1 MAQHSRAKW
10 AELRVGL
17 LAIVALGILGYLIFL
32 ISGTGGL
39 FRAKSNIFTFLDD
52 SSDLAE
58 GAPVRLNGFA
68 VGSVRKVVLSGSNDP
83 KRVIKIDMEIE
94 NRYMSA
100 IPVDS
105 LAQVSAGNLLGTK
118 FVNIT
123 KGRSPQTVSNGAE
136 IRSEELTTIDNFVKQ
151 GNTALSA
158 LQSIVQKM
166 DAIVGQVQSGN
177 GNIGKFL
184 YDETLYT
191 KAQGLL
197 DEANKLVAALNSN
210 KGTIPRLL
218 NDDTLYNEFQGS
230 IGRVN
235 RLMDGLEHGEGTAG
249 KLLKDDALYNDFRG
263 TMADVRKTIAEARQM
278 LADVNAGKGDVGK
291 FFKSEELHEEIKGT
305 IARLDGLLDKINN
318 GQGTISQLLNNPSLY
333 ESLDG
338 TTREM
343 QGFMKDFRKNPKKF
357 LHIKVSIF

>member
-1 MAQHSRAKW
+1 M
-10 AELRVGL
+10 GL
-17 LAIVALGILGYLIFL
+17 LALAALFILGYLIIL

-39 FRAKSNIFTFLDD
+39 FRSKSNIFTFMDD

-68 VGSVRKVVLSGSNDP
+68 VGKVRKVVLSGSNDAR
-83 KRVIKIDMEIE
+83 RVIKIDMEIE
-94 NRYMSA
+94 DRYMSA

-118 FVNIT
+118 FVLIT
-123 KGRSPQTVSNGAE
+123 KGKSPQTVTNGAE

-184 YDETLYT
+184 YDETLYN

-197 DEANKLVAALNSN
+197 NEANKLVVALNSN
-210 KGTIPRLL
+210 KGTIGQLI
-218 NDDTLYNEFQGS
+218 NDDTLLKEAQGS
-230 IGRVN
+230 IARIN
-235 RLMDGLEHGEGTAG
+235 KLIDGLDQGQGTAG

-263 TMADVRKTIAEARQM
+263 GVADLRKTIAQANDM

-291 FFKSEELHEEIKGT
+291 FFKSEELHNEIQATMG
-305 IARLDGLLDKINN
+305 RLDTLLDKINN
-318 GQGTISQLLNNPSLY
+318 GQGSIGQLLNNPSLY

-338 TTREM
+338 TAREM
-343 QGFMKDFRKNPKKF
+343 HGLMKDFRSNPKKF
-357 LHIKVSIF
+357 LRIKLSLF

>member
-17 LAIVALGILGYLIFL
+17 LAIAALGILGYLIFL

-39 FRAKSNIFTFLDD
+39 FRSKSNIFTFLDD

-68 VGSVRKVVLSGSNDP
+68 VGSVRKVVLSGSDEP

-123 KGRSPQTVSNGAE
+123 KGRSPQTVTNGAE

-151 GNTALSA
+151 GNTALTA
-158 LQSIVQKM
+158 LQGIVQKM

-184 YDETLYT
+184 YDDTLYT

-197 DEANKLVAALNSN
+197 DEANKLVGALNSN
-210 KGTIPRLL
+210 KGTIGQLI
-218 NDDTLYNEFQGS
+218 NNDTLLKDAQGS
-230 IGRVN
+230 IARLN
-235 RLMDGLEHGEGTAG
+235 SLMDGLEHGEGTAG

-263 TMADVRKTIAEARQM
+263 TMADVRKTITEARTM

-291 FFKSEELHEEIKGT
+291 FFKSEELHDEIKGT
-305 IARLDGLLDKINN
+305 IARLDSLLDKINN

-338 TTREM
+338 TAREM

-357 LHIKVSIF
+357 LHIKVSVF